1 MPAGERKEG
10 GRRTGIAIESLMFW
24 YDVRKYNHINT
35 HITQLQYIS
44 NEESMEEEKKE
55 MQPVIGEY
63 QGKPIIRIPTVDNP
77 NPETT
82 WHWLSFGKN
91 KAKAIVKHYDAIKKF
106 AEE

>member
-1 MPAGERKEG
+1 
-10 GRRTGIAIESLMFW
+10 
-24 YDVRKYNHINT
+24 
-35 HITQLQYIS
+35 
-44 NEESMEEEKKE
+44 MEEEKKDV
-55 MQPVIGEY
+55 QPTIGEY

-91 KAKAIVKHYDAIKKF
+91 KAKAIVKYFDAIKKF